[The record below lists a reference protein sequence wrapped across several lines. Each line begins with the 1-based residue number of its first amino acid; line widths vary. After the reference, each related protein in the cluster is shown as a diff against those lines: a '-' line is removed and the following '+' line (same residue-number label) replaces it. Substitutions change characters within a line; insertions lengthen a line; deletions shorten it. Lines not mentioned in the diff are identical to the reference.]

1 MKRFTESLMLLEG
14 ATGREEKEEKSDDD
28 DMGYSKLP
36 SSAQWS

>member
-1 MKRFTESLMLLEG
+1 VG
-14 ATGREEKEEKSDDD
+14 ATGIGGGGEEDDDD